1 MILLIASGA
10 YITQELVSEFGR
22 LPPAFLPIGNKRL
35 LEWQLALNDGR
46 FDRVFITLP
55 QDFALDAS
63 DLQLLEEHQVTIIR
77 VEPSWSLGASIG
89 HALQIIQP
97 EAPLSL
103 LYGDTLVGQWPRP
116 TPGQSDWI
124 GVGQTTDNYDWYVE
138 SSSPQGHQQ
147 VWIGA
152 FHFAQPRALM
162 DGMHQHGGF
171 IAAVDHYAES
181 RAAQKIPVP
190 GWLDFGHVHTY
201 YKSRTQITTQR
212 AFNELKIVDGVV
224 YKQSQDQKKMRA
236 ESDWLEF
243 APHPI
248 KKYLPAHYGKILK
261 ANEPQG
267 YASEYLTYPSL
278 ADLFVFGRLPASTW
292 KEILHSC
299 KRFIETIATLDVEG
313 FDAGAYGQHIYADKT
328 HARLVTFSAD
338 TGIHLD
344 RPWCFNGRETPS
356 LTDMAQDCI
365 DHVLRSGR
373 AQPSIIHGDFCFSN
387 VLYDF
392 RSARIKAIDPRGMN
406 AHGEISPHG
415 DLRYE
420 MAKLSHSVV
429 GLYDFIVA
437 DRFSMTQE
445 GPDIS
450 FVIDAPHVRGVQDIF
465 SGIQFK
471 GKRPT
476 EWDCM
481 PIMVLLF
488 LSMLPLHHDSRRRQ
502 AGLMANAMR
511 LYLDWKGDAR

>member
-10 YITQELVSEFGR
+10 YITQELISEFGQ
-22 LPPAFLPIGNKRL
+22 LPPSFMPIGNKRL
-35 LEWQLALNDGR
+35 LEWQLALNEGQ
-46 FDRVFITLP
+46 FGQVFITLP
-55 QDFALDAS
+55 HDFTLDAS
-63 DLQLLEEHQVTIIR
+63 DIELLGKHQVTVIR
-77 VEPSWSLGASIG
+77 VNPAWSLGESIR
-89 HALQIIQP
+89 HALQTIQP
-97 EAPLSL
+97 DEPLSL
-103 LYGDTLVGQWPRP
+103 LYGDTLVGQWPHP
-116 TPGQSDWI
+116 TPGCEDWI
-124 GVGQTTDNYDWYVE
+124 GIGQSSDNYDWYID
-138 SSSPQGHQQ
+138 SASPQGNQ

-162 DGMHQHGGF
+162 ERLHQHDGF

-181 RAAQKIPVP
+181 QAAQKITVP

-201 YKSRTQITTQR
+201 YKSRTLITTQR

-224 YKQSQDQKKMRA
+224 YKQSHDQRKMQA

-243 APHPI
+243 APHQI

-261 ANEPQG
+261 ASEPQG

-299 KRFIETIATLDVEG
+299 KRFIETIATLDAHG
-313 FDAGAYGQHIYADKT
+313 LNTQAYCQQIYAEKT
-328 HARLVTFSAD
+328 RIRLSTFATEAD
-338 TGIHLD
+338 IDLD
-344 RPWCFNGRETPS
+344 QPWRFNGKRAPS
-356 LTDMAQDCI
+356 LNAMAQDCI
-365 DHVLRSGR
+365 ANVLQSG
-373 AQPSIIHGDFCFSN
+373 QEHSSVIHGDLCFSN

-406 AHGEISPHG
+406 ACGEISPHG

-420 MAKLSHSVV
+420 IAKMSHSVL

-437 DRFSMTQE
+437 DRFSMTQQ
-445 GPDIS
+445 GSDITLI
-450 FVIDAPHVRGVQDIF
+450 IDAPHVGGVQDIF
-465 SGIQFK
+465 SSIQFN
-471 GKRPT
+471 GKRPA

-488 LSMLPLHHDSRRRQ
+488 LSMLPLHGDSKRRQ

-511 LYLDWKGDAR
+511 LYLEWKGDAP